1 VGRSGRVFAVDTN
14 KKFLEYI
21 RSNAGRRGLENVE
34 TVLVAEE
41 RLDLPK
47 KSLDLIFMR
56 NVCHHLQ
63 GRVEYFRRLRYFL
76 KPDGGV
82 AIIERSKP
90 STLHSIFGH
99 YVPRETIIGEMEE
112 AGFTVK
118 EEFSFLL
125 NQFFIIFTQQV
136 HS

>member
-1 VGRSGRVFAVDTN
+1 M
-14 KKFLEYI
+14 
-21 RSNAGRRGLENVE
+21 ENVE

-47 KSLDLIFMR
+47 KSLDLIFIR
-56 NVCHHLQ
+56 NVCHHLH
-63 GRVEYFRRLRYFL
+63 VEYFRRLRYFL

-90 STLHSIFGH
+90 STLHSIFWH

-118 EEFSFLL
+118 EEFSFLP